1 MWSRLK
7 HAVLDRA
14 HPLPES
20 VEVYAGRPGTLSY
33 AIARAVISRMSFDAM
48 SERAK
53 LLERGQQGET
63 TGGVG
68 EEESGDEEG
77 ESGDEEGESGD
88 EEGDES
94 LDRPS
99 VRVDEG
105 DEVEG
110 LFPVCRYL
118 GRLWRTHP
126 VDPFH
131 ALLVDGSLDRLARA
145 MHVSEL
151 AEPSDLPKVVARVAR
166 ELERRLARHDDLWM
180 EGMDEPSLADACW
193 KGYFTWARTQDAWKT
208 LPPRVAAWWHAMR

>member
-7 HAVLDRA
+7 HVVLDLA

-33 AIARAVISRMSFDAM
+33 AITRSVLSRMSFDAM
-48 SERAK
+48 RERAK
-53 LLERGQQGET
+53 LLERGRGNVEGGEENAS
-63 TGGVG
+63 GESG
-68 EEESGDEEG
+68 EEEEEDERL
-77 ESGDEEGESGD
+77 
-88 EEGDES
+88 

-126 VDPFH
+126 VDPYH

-145 MHVSEL
+145 MHASE
-151 AEPSDLPKVVARVAR
+151 AVEAADLPKVVARVAR
-166 ELERRLARHDDLWM
+166 ELEARLEQCDERWM
-180 EGMDEPSLADACW
+180 EGMNEASLADACW
-193 KGYFTWARTQDAWKT
+193 KGYFTWARAQDAWKT
-208 LPPRVAAWWHAMR
+208 LPPHVAAWWHAMR